1 MSSSLAH
8 NTVRPERSD
17 SEVEGQ
23 TSYRALFDSAA
34 YAATLRA
41 NGTGKVYSLLLGPL
55 STASPRV
62 VQFQSGPRPV
72 HGYQL
77 ARAGEGHIGGLQIRA
92 PKANIGG

>member
-17 SEVEGQ
+17 SEVEAQ

-41 NGTGKVYSLLLGPL
+41 NGTGKVHSFLLGPL
-55 STASPRV
+55 STALLRV
-62 VQFQSGPRPV
+62 VQLQPGPGPV
-72 HGYQL
+72 YGRQL